1 MTRLIDLFAVLIVAF
16 LVLLPQPS
24 VVVQPAIQG
33 DRTDLDRLG
42 VLEDA
47 LYRSPGDVGA
57 AVELS
62 RAYLRVEQPGWAIAT
77 LAPFLGR
84 GDYLVHQVSAYAYA
98 TLLLPDMALKQA
110 EAGLA
115 ACASQGPRCPE
126 AAQIRLGYLADLMRE
141 QASKGIDPK
150 SQPLAAKQLVQ
161 AALRATKANATQ
173 TKPAPAAK
181 PTPAANPNPAPS
193 PAAPSPAAPANP
205 PAAPHAP

>member
-77 LAPFLGR
+77 LAPFQTR
-84 GDYLVHQVSAYAYA
+84 GDYLVHQVTAYAYA
-98 TLLLPDMALKQA
+98 TLLLPDLALKQT
-110 EAGLA
+110 EAGLL
-115 ACASQGPRCPE
+115 ACAKQGPRCPE
-126 AAQIRLGYLADLMRE
+126 AAQIRLSYLADLMRE
-141 QASKGIDPK
+141 QANKGIDPK

-161 AALRATKANATQ
+161 AALRATRATATQ
-173 TKPAPAAK
+173 SKPGPAVK
-181 PTPAANPNPAPS
+181 PPVTPVAPAANPPAV
-193 PAAPSPAAPANP
+193 
-205 PAAPHAP
+205 PHAQ

>member
-24 VVVQPAIQG
+24 VVVQPAFQG
-33 DRTDLDRLG
+33 DRTDIDRLG

-57 AVELS
+57 AVELA
-62 RAYLRVEQPGWAIAT
+62 RGYLRVEQPGWAIAT
-77 LAPFLGR
+77 LAPFLTR
-84 GDYLVHQVSAYAYA
+84 GDYQVHQVSAYAYA
-98 TLLLPDMALKQA
+98 TLLLPDQALKQA
-110 EAGLA
+110 EAGLL
-115 ACASQGPRCPE
+115 ACEKQGPRCPE
-126 AAQIRLGYLADLMRE
+126 AAQIRLSYLAELMRE
-141 QASKGIDPK
+141 QASKGVDPK

-173 TKPAPAAK
+173 TKPAPANK
-181 PTPAANPNPAPS
+181 PTPTPS
-193 PAAPSPAAPANP
+193 PAPPTASQ

>member
-1 MTRLIDLFAVLIVAF
+1 LFAVLIVAF

-77 LAPFLGR
+77 LGPFQTR

-110 EAGLA
+110 ETGLA
-115 ACASQGPRCPE
+115 ACATQGPRCPE
-126 AAQIRLGYLADLMRE
+126 AAQIRLSYLADLMRE
-141 QASKGIDPK
+141 QATKGIDPT
-150 SQPLAAKQLVQ
+150 SQPLAAKRAVQ
-161 AALRATKANATQ
+161 SALRSTHASSTQ
-173 TKPAPAAK
+173 SKPAPAVKPAPAK
-181 PTPAANPNPAPS
+181 GPAAPAPS
-193 PAAPSPAAPANP
+193 PVAPAPAP
-205 PAAPHAP
+205 PASQPASQHAP

>member
-33 DRTDLDRLG
+33 DKTDLDRLA

-57 AVELS
+57 AVELA

-77 LAPFLGR
+77 LAAFTDR
-84 GDYLVHQVSAYAYA
+84 GDYLVHQVDAYAYA
-98 TLLLPDMALKQA
+98 TLLQPELALKQA

-115 ACASQGPRCPE
+115 ACEKQGPRCPD
-126 AAQIRLGYLADLMRE
+126 AAQIRLAYLADLMRE
-141 QASKGIDPK
+141 QASKGIDPQ

-161 AALRATKANATQ
+161 AALRATKASA
-173 TKPAPAAK
+173 PAPR
-181 PTPAANPNPAPS
+181 PAAAGK
-193 PAAPSPAAPANP
+193 P
-205 PAAPHAP
+205 PASDPNAATSGKPNAAHGP